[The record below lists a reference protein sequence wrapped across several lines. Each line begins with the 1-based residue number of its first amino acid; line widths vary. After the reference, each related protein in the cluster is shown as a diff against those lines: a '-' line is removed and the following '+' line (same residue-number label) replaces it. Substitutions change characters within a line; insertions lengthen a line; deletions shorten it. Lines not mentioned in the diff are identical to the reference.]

1 MTARTTVYQPHHT
14 AFSVA
19 DLDASKAFYG
29 YFGFSLILEWTKQDK
44 SLTITHLQ
52 QEDSGYV
59 LELFH
64 YADNAAAP
72 RPSFT
77 VGNNLPEVGVKHLGF
92 SVPDLA
98 AAREEIIAAGIGE
111 VTQIATGRTLV
122 DYFFVIDPDGMYLEF
137 VNDSRGLD
145 PSAPLLLSDVPK

>member
-1 MTARTTVYQPHHT
+1 MTAPTTVYQPHHT

-19 DLDASKAFYG
+19 DLEASKAFYS
-29 YFGFSLILEWTKQDK
+29 YFGYSLILEWTKEDK
-44 SLTITHLQ
+44 SLSITHLQ
-52 QEDSGYV
+52 QEGSGYV

-64 YADNAAAP
+64 YATNKGGP

-111 VTQIATGRTLV
+111 VTEIARGRTLI

-137 VNDSRGLD
+137 INDSRGLD
-145 PSAPLLLSDVPK
+145 PSAPLLLFGTQK